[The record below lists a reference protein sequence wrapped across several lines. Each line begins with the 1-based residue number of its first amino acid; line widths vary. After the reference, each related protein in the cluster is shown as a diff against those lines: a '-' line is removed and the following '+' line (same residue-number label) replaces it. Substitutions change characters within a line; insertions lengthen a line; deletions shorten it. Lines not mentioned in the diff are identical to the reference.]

1 MIALIEGTV
10 YEKTV
15 NEVLLMTSGVAF
27 RLLCSL
33 NTLASVPPAGQECTL
48 YTHLI
53 VREETM
59 ELYGFL
65 SREERELFLDLIGV
79 SGVGPKSALGVLG
92 SLPLQDLRLAI
103 LTGDVGMLSRA
114 QGVGKKTA
122 QRISLEL
129 KDKLSKDALSSDTA
143 AGAFAAI
150 EADSAAKDMLSEAML
165 ALKSLGYSPVEA
177 ADAIK
182 SVKSQAETPDE
193 LIKQALRYMAQKQ

>member
-1 MIALIEGTV
+1 MIALIEGSV

-15 NEVLLMTSGVAF
+15 NEVLLMTGGVAF

-33 NTLASVPPAGQECTL
+33 NTLSSVPPAGQECAL

-53 VREETM
+53 VREETI

-65 SREERELFLDLIGV
+65 TREERALFLDLIGV
-79 SGVGPKSALGVLG
+79 SGVGPKSALGVLS

-103 LTGDVGMLSRA
+103 LTGDVGLLSRA

-129 KDKLSKDALSSDTA
+129 KDKLSKDALSTDSA
-143 AGAFAAI
+143 SGAFMAADM
-150 EADSAAKDMLSEAML
+150 DSTAKDMLSEAIL
-165 ALKSLGYSPVEA
+165 ALKTLGYSPVEA
-177 ADAIK
+177 VDAIK
-182 SVKSQAETPDE
+182 NVKEQAETTDE

>member
-1 MIALIEGTV
+1 MIALVEGTV

-15 NEVLLMTSGVAF
+15 HEVLLMTGGVAF
-27 RLLCSL
+27 RLLCSM
-33 NTLASVPPAGQECTL
+33 NTIASVPPAGQPCTL

-53 VREETM
+53 AREDTL

-65 SREERELFLDLIGV
+65 TSEERELFLDLISVG
-79 SGVGPKSALGVLG
+79 GVGPKSALGVLG
-92 SLPLQDLRLAI
+92 SMPLQDLRLAI
-103 LTGDVGMLSRA
+103 LTGDVSMLSRA

-129 KDKLSKDALSSDTA
+129 KDKLSKAALSSDVPS
-143 AGAFAAI
+143 GAFSESSSDA
-150 EADSAAKDMLSEAML
+150 AAKDMLSEAML
-165 ALKSLGYSPVEA
+165 ALKTLGYSPVEA

-182 SVKSQAETPDE
+182 NVKGQIETSDE

>member
-10 YEKTV
+10 FEKTV
-15 NEVLLMTSGVAF
+15 NEVLLMTGGVAF

-33 NTLASVPPAGQECTL
+33 NTIASVPPAGHECAL

-53 VREETM
+53 VRDETL

-65 SREERELFLDLIGV
+65 NRDERELFLDLIGV

-92 SLPLQDLRLAI
+92 SMPLQDLRLAI
-103 LTGDVGMLSRA
+103 LTGDVSMLSRA

-129 KDKLSKDALSSDTA
+129 KDKLSKDALSS
-143 AGAFAAI
+143 GA
-150 EADSAAKDMLSEAML
+150 ADSAFMAADMDTTAMDMLSEAML
-165 ALKSLGYSPVEA
+165 ALKTLGYSPVEA

-182 SVKSQAETPDE
+182 SVKGQAETSDE